1 MDKDKMINT
10 IDVIKNIKQYS
21 DCANVYYGR
30 IISKFDEYIE
40 QDDRVLDTQ
49 IFNEMQRDFINLVS
63 FIDKR
68 NAHESGLIARLFG
81 PDQNKRRALNYF
93 FADSWDEGNRFLK
106 DSDRDC
112 LDKVPFCRYSIRKA
126 IKELQNLPQ
135 E

>member
-1 MDKDKMINT
+1 MMRT
-10 IDVIKNIKQYS
+10 
-21 DCANVYYGR
+21 NVLIEHIREYDGYVDHYYKKIYR
-30 IISKFDEYIE
+30 QFEKYIE

-49 IFNEMQRDFINLVS
+49 IFDDMQRDFVNLVS

-68 NAHESGLIARLFG
+68 NAQESGLIARLFG

-126 IKELQNLPQ
+126 IKELQDLPQ

>member
-1 MDKDKMINT
+1 MDKNKMMRT
-10 IDVIKNIKQYS
+10 
-21 DCANVYYGR
+21 NVLIEHIREYDGYVDHYYKKIYR
-30 IISKFDEYIE
+30 QFEKYIE

-49 IFNEMQRDFINLVS
+49 IFDDMQRDFINLVS

-68 NAHESGLIARLFG
+68 NAQESGLIARLFG

-93 FADSWDEGNRFLK
+93 FADSWDDGNRFLK

-112 LDKVPFCRYSIRKA
+112 LDKVPFCRYTIRKA
-126 IKELQNLPQ
+126 IKELQDLPQ

>member
-1 MDKDKMINT
+1 MDKDKMFRTVALIE
-10 IDVIKNIKQYS
+10 NIKQYS
-21 DCANVYYGR
+21 DYANIYYDK
-30 IISKFDEYIE
+30 IISKFENYIE

-49 IFNEMQRDFINLVS
+49 IFDDMQRDFVNLVS

-106 DSDRDC
+106 DSDRNC
-112 LDKVPFCRYSIRKA
+112 LDKFPFCRYIIRKA
-126 IKELQNLPQ
+126 IKELQDLPQ

>member
-1 MDKDKMINT
+1 MDKNKMMRT
-10 IDVIKNIKQYS
+10 
-21 DCANVYYGR
+21 NVLIEHIREYDGYVDHYYKKIYR
-30 IISKFDEYIE
+30 QFEKYIE
-40 QDDRVLDTQ
+40 QDDKVLDTQ
-49 IFNEMQRDFINLVS
+49 IFDDMQRDFVNLVS

-81 PDQNKRRALNYF
+81 DDQNKRRALNYF

>member
-1 MDKDKMINT
+1 MDKNKMMRT
-10 IDVIKNIKQYS
+10 
-21 DCANVYYGR
+21 NVLIEHIREYDGYVDHYYKKIYR
-30 IISKFDEYIE
+30 QFEKYIE
-40 QDDRVLDTQ
+40 QDDKVLDTQ
-49 IFNEMQRDFINLVS
+49 IFDDMHWDFVNLFS

-81 PDQNKRRALNYF
+81 DDQNKRRALNYF

>member
-1 MDKDKMINT
+1 MRT
-10 IDVIKNIKQYS
+10 
-21 DCANVYYGR
+21 NVLIEHIREYDGYVDHYYKKIYR
-30 IISKFDEYIE
+30 QFEKYIE

-49 IFNEMQRDFINLVS
+49 IFDDMQRDFINLVS

-68 NAHESGLIARLFG
+68 NAQESGLIARLFG

-93 FADSWDEGNRFLK
+93 FADSWDDGNRFLK

-112 LDKVPFCRYSIRKA
+112 LDKVPFCRYTIRKA
-126 IKELQNLPQ
+126 IKELQDLPQ

>member
-1 MDKDKMINT
+1 MDKDKMMRT
-10 IDVIKNIKQYS
+10 
-21 DCANVYYGR
+21 NVLIEHVREYDGYVDHYYKKIYR
-30 IISKFDEYIE
+30 QFEKYIE
-40 QDDRVLDTQ
+40 QDGRVLDTQ
-49 IFNEMQRDFINLVS
+49 IFDDMRRDFINLVS

-93 FADSWDEGNRFLK
+93 FADSWDDGNRFLK

-112 LDKVPFCRYSIRKA
+112 LDKVPFCRYTIRKA
-126 IKELQNLPQ
+126 IKELQDLPQ

>member
-1 MDKDKMINT
+1 MTLFGAGIMIWYGWSGFVS
-10 IDVIKNIKQYS
+10 I
-21 DCANVYYGR
+21 YYTR
-30 IISKFDEYIE
+30 ETDFF
-40 QDDRVLDTQ
+40 TQ
-49 IFNEMQRDFINLVS
+49 ISIFDDMQRDFVNLVS

-126 IKELQNLPQ
+126 IKELQDLPQ

>member
-1 MDKDKMINT
+1 MDKDKMMRT
-10 IDVIKNIKQYS
+10 
-21 DCANVYYGR
+21 NVLIEHIREYDGYVDHYYKKIYR
-30 IISKFDEYIE
+30 QFEKYIE

-49 IFNEMQRDFINLVS
+49 IFDDMQRDFINLVS

-68 NAHESGLIARLFG
+68 NAQESGLIARLFG

-93 FADSWDEGNRFLK
+93 FADSWDDGNRFLK

-112 LDKVPFCRYSIRKA
+112 LDKVPFCRYTIRKA
-126 IKELQNLPQ
+126 IKELQDLPQ

>member
-1 MDKDKMINT
+1 MDKDKMMRT
-10 IDVIKNIKQYS
+10 
-21 DCANVYYGR
+21 NVLIEHIREYDGYVDHYYKKIYR
-30 IISKFDEYIE
+30 QFEKYIE

-49 IFNEMQRDFINLVS
+49 IFDDMQRDFINLVS

-68 NAHESGLIARLFG
+68 NSHESALIARLFG

-126 IKELQNLPQ
+126 IKELQDLPQ

>member
-1 MDKDKMINT
+1 MMRT
-10 IDVIKNIKQYS
+10 
-21 DCANVYYGR
+21 NVLIEHIREYDGYVDHYYKKIYR
-30 IISKFDEYIE
+30 QFEKYIE
-40 QDDRVLDTQ
+40 QDDKVLDTQ
-49 IFNEMQRDFINLVS
+49 IFDDMQRDFVNLVS

-81 PDQNKRRALNYF
+81 DDQNKRRALNYF

>member
-1 MDKDKMINT
+1 MDKDKMMRT
-10 IDVIKNIKQYS
+10 
-21 DCANVYYGR
+21 NVLIEHVREYDGYVDHYYKKIYR
-30 IISKFDEYIE
+30 QFEKYIE

-49 IFNEMQRDFINLVS
+49 IFDDMQRDFVNLVS

-68 NAHESGLIARLFG
+68 NAHESALIARLFG

-93 FADSWDEGNRFLK
+93 FSDSWDEGNRFLK

-126 IKELQNLPQ
+126 IKELQDLPQ

>member
-1 MDKDKMINT
+1 MDKDKMMRT
-10 IDVIKNIKQYS
+10 
-21 DCANVYYGR
+21 NVLIEHVREYDGYVDHYYKKIYR
-30 IISKFDEYIE
+30 QFEKYIE
-40 QDDRVLDTQ
+40 QDGRVLDTQ
-49 IFNEMQRDFINLVS
+49 IFDDMQRDFINLVS

-68 NAHESGLIARLFG
+68 NSHESALIARLFG

-126 IKELQNLPQ
+126 IKELQDLPQ